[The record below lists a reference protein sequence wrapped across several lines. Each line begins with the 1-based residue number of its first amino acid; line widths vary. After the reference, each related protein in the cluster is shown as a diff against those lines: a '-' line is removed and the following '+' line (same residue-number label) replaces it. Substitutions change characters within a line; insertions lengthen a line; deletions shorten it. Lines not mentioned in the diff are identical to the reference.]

1 MAKVNALWGENAP
14 KANIDAVMYRGELMK
29 LFQLSWFLGVLSY
42 VVFGVFRRSG
52 TPLEISLGLQ
62 GLATLLLLILPGVG
76 TVLGLMSL
84 NRKEGK
90 AWWAI
95 GVIVLNIAMVGTGIF
110 LLFPD

>member
-1 MAKVNALWGENAP
+1 
-14 KANIDAVMYRGELMK
+14 MK
-29 LFQLSWFLGVLSY
+29 LFQLSWVFGVLSY

-52 TPLEISLGLQ
+52 TSLEISPGLE

-76 TVLGLMSL
+76 TLLGLMSL

-95 GVIVLNIAMVGTGIF
+95 AVIVLNVAMAWTGIF